1 MPIDDERS
9 VHELHYVNVL
19 LLSVPRC
26 VSDRM
31 PNYSRLC
38 SRVQCRDVVWPLRL
52 GSLSSGL
59 GLGTVTQALR
69 R

>member
-1 MPIDDERS
+1 MPIDHERS
-9 VHELHYVNVL
+9 VHELHNVNVL

-38 SRVQCRDVVWPLRL
+38 SRV
-52 GSLSSGL
+52 
-59 GLGTVTQALR
+59 
-69 R
+69 